1 MTSWKRPFFFC
12 GLLLVFPMFAVGQ
25 NVPADEEA
33 RLEFFEKKVRPL
45 LVDNCFNCHSANT
58 NSQSGLR
65 VDDRNGLVVGGR
77 RGPAVV
83 PGAPEKSLL
92 IQAVRKVHPEVK
104 MPPKKELSEEQ
115 IADLTKW
122 IKDGAAWPKPRVPA
136 FVNRPNPEY
145 AKLRKEHWAFQPLS
159 DAWRAE
165 LRKQPGD
172 AGWGRDD
179 IDRLLLAKLE
189 AKGLKPVADADAL
202 TLIRR
207 VTFDLTGLPPT
218 VEEINEFVAA
228 WEAPSAKRGTVF
240 EKLVDRLLASPRF
253 GEHWARHW
261 LDLARFGESTGSA
274 RNLPYPHAWRYRD
287 YVIDAFN
294 KDTPY
299 DQFILQQIAGDL
311 LPWKTQEQRD
321 EQLTA
326 TGFLALGVRDVNQ
339 RFKIRFVMDNIDE
352 QIDAVSRS
360 MLALTVS
367 CARCHDHKFDP
378 IPTADYYALAGI
390 FQSSDQCTALR
401 NKMGGGGLDYYDPAK
416 LIRLGSK
423 IEIDPKLA
431 EKKQEA
437 KSRLTK
443 AQANLKD
450 LVDNPERGPAGP
462 EREKKLTSARQ
473 QVKKIQAEL
482 ISLDDP
488 AAQGPVAMGVR
499 EAKTIGDCEIRIRGE
514 AEKIGPSVPRGF
526 LSAFEVPGAPKVNPQ
541 QSGRLELAQWLTNEK
556 NPLTS
561 RVIVNRV
568 WHHLFGQGLV
578 LSVDNFGITGD
589 KPSHPELLDHLATRF
604 VLPSP
609 SGRGAGGEG
618 MGWSIKKLARA
629 IVLTHAYQ
637 LGSEAPAANVNI
649 DPANRLVWRHNPR
662 RLTAEEI
669 RDAMLI
675 ASRKL
680 DLNRP
685 KGSAAMELK
694 VIELSNVSPLAK
706 GLEEAAN
713 KSVQRSIYLPLL
725 RTIVPKSLEVFDF
738 ADQGLV
744 TGSRDTTTVATQA
757 LYVLNDP
764 FVRQQSR
771 ALAQGLIQTSLDD
784 HGRVSMAYQQSLG
797 RPATEKELERATR
810 YIAEYA
816 AAARREKMGDPQG
829 AAWASFCQ
837 ALLASAEFR
846 YIK

>member
-1 MTSWKRPFFFC
+1 MISWKQPFLFF
-12 GLLLVFPMFAVGQ
+12 GFLLAFPAFAAGQ
-25 NVPADEEA
+25 NPAANEEA
-33 RLEFFEKKVRPL
+33 RLEFFEKKIRPL

-83 PGAPEKSLL
+83 PGQPEKSLL
-92 IQAVRKVHPEVK
+92 IKAVRKIHPEVK
-104 MPPKKELSEEQ
+104 MPPKKDLSEEQ
-115 IADLTKW
+115 IADLTRW

-136 FVNRPNPEY
+136 FVSRPNPEY

-159 DAWRAE
+159 DAWRVE

-172 AGWGRDD
+172 GKWARDD
-179 IDRLLLAKLE
+179 IDRLLLAKME
-189 AKGLKPVADADAL
+189 ATGLKPVGDADAL

-218 VEEINEFVAA
+218 VEEINEFVGA
-228 WEAPSAKRGTVF
+228 WDAPNAKRGAVY

-253 GEHWARHW
+253 GEQWARHW
-261 LDLARFGESTGSA
+261 LDLARYGESTGSA

-287 YVIDAFN
+287 YVIDAFT

-299 DQFILQQIAGDL
+299 DQFIHQQIAGDL

-321 EQLTA
+321 EYLTA
-326 TGFLALGVRDVNQ
+326 TGFLAIGVRDVNQ
-339 RFKIRFVMDNIDE
+339 RFKVRFVMDNIDE

-378 IPTADYYALAGI
+378 IPTTDYYALAGI

-416 LIRLGSK
+416 LIRLGGK

-437 KSRLTK
+437 KARLTK
-443 AQANLKD
+443 AQANLKN
-450 LVDNPERGPAGP
+450 LVDNPDSVPVGP
-462 EREKKLTSARQ
+462 EREKKLTVARQ

-488 AAQGPVAMGVR
+488 ASQGAVAMGVR
-499 EAKTIGDCEIRIRGE
+499 EAKEIADCEIRIRGE
-514 AEKIGPSVPRGF
+514 AEKIGPTVPRGF
-526 LSAFEVPGAPKVNPQ
+526 LTAFEVPGAPKINAQ
-541 QSGRLELAQWLTNEK
+541 QSGRLELAQWLTSEK

-604 VLPSP
+604 
-609 SGRGAGGEG
+609 
-618 MGWSIKKLARA
+618 MKDGWSIKKLVRT

-637 LGSEAPAANVNI
+637 LGSEIPAANVKT

-669 RDAMLI
+669 RDAMLL
-675 ASRKL
+675 ASKKL
-680 DLNRP
+680 DPNRP
-685 KGSAAMELK
+685 KGSPAMELK

-706 GLEEAAN
+706 GLDEAAN
-713 KSVQRSIYLPLL
+713 KSVHRSIYLPLV

-757 LYVLNDP
+757 LYLLNAP
-764 FVRQQSR
+764 FVRQQSQV
-771 ALAQGLIQTSLDD
+771 LAQGLMKTSLDD
-784 HGRVSMAYQQSLG
+784 HGRVSMAYQSTLG
-797 RPATEKELERATR
+797 RPATEKEYERAAR
-810 YIAEYA
+810 FIADYE
-816 AAARREKMGDPQG
+816 AAARKEKTADPQG